1 MPSKTRFAG
10 AIKNSGTWADAYLV
24 LNFPLVAFTEQSKNQ
39 EGQFDS
45 EIDAEIGDLERQID
59 ALKQVLNVCRLNI
72 LIGALR

>member
-1 MPSKTRFAG
+1 M
-10 AIKNSGTWADAYLV
+10 V